1 MKITSIGIVTKSLT
15 QMCLCRFMQI
25 NMEKK
30 DSPKSEEEMEKLWKV
45 GMQMETLLCRER
57 YYGKF
62 NWG

>member
-1 MKITSIGIVTKSLT
+1 
-15 QMCLCRFMQI
+15 
-25 NMEKK
+25 MEKK